1 MHLDAVSETRARA
14 SEHPDLSLS
23 RPALFVVCL
32 SVYLVVLVVLNKTAE
47 ASLSLFSCKSVF
59 TWSTFSCAR
68 GPHPPV
74 QQRANR
80 YKPKIQCERRHKS
93 RWKTT
98 RQMLL
103 LLLPSYACCNNSLFL
118 SRDENTITRPMTLL
132 VFRFLLFDFFF
143 PFFACS
149 PKLGARSW
157 KWWSS
162 DHARLCHLSWCGLFS
177 QNETSPYYNILMFW
191 KGETRT

>member
-1 MHLDAVSETRARA
+1 MCIWTRSVRRERERA
-14 SEHPDLSLS
+14 SIQISLS

-32 SVYLVVLVVLNKTAE
+32 SVYLVVLVVLNKTVE

-80 YKPKIQCERRHKS
+80 YKPKIQCERRQKS

-98 RQMLL
+98 RQML

-118 SRDENTITRPMTLL
+118 SRDEKNNHQADDTTCLPLSFIWFPPPFLL
-132 VFRFLLFDFFF
+132 VPLNCVTTATQKETTFKR
-143 PFFACS
+143 
-149 PKLGARSW
+149 KTGARSW
-157 KWWSS
+157 KWWSRAALPS
-162 DHARLCHLSWCGLFS
+162 
-177 QNETSPYYNILMFW
+177 
-191 KGETRT
+191 